1 MFKVYIGGN
10 AIEEEYITLQGARHD
25 AIKLAMHNHHDNIS
39 VKDSNGKEWLIVK
52 R

>member
-10 AIEEEYITLQGARHD
+10 AIEEEYITLQEARHD
-25 AIKLAMHNHHDNIS
+25 AIKLAMHNYHDTIS
-39 VKDSNGKEWLIVK
+39 VKDNNGKEWLIVK

>member
-10 AIEEEYITLQGARHD
+10 VIEEEYTTLQEARHD
-25 AIKLAMHNHHDNIS
+25 AIKLTMHNYHDTIS
-39 VKDSNGKEWLIVK
+39 IKDNNDKEWLIVK